1 MNYKITRSQF
11 ENLVANLIKR
21 TIGTHED
28 RVCILPLSLLL
39 RLEPCK
45 KAIKDADVKTTE
57 INEVILVG
65 GMTRM
70 PKVSESNHYETKELI
85 RNPFIIDLGPTN
97 RSGIVRQST
106 E

>member
-1 MNYKITRSQF
+1 MDCQ
-11 ENLVANLIKR
+11 LIA
-21 TIGTHED
+21 
-28 RVCILPLSLLL
+28 LSHRLLFC
-39 RLEPCK
+39 LEPCK

-70 PKVSESNHYETKELI
+70 PKVRDTNHCETKTLI
-85 RNPFIIDLGPTN
+85 PNPFVVDLGATN
-97 RSGIVRQST
+97 RSGIVRQSP